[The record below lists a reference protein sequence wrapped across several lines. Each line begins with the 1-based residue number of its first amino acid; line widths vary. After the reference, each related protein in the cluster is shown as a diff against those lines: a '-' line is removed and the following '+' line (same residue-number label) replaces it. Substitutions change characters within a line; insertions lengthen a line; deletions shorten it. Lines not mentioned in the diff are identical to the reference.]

1 MQSANSKVQV
11 QDFTFI
17 SVIGKGSFAKVHLV
31 RKKTTGKIMAMKVL
45 KKKYVID
52 KKVDNFVTAENS
64 ILRMMDHPF
73 IVKLFYAFQNEKKL
87 YFVLEYCSG
96 GELFGVLSK
105 NYPIKEEM

>member
-1 MQSANSKVQV
+1 MQSTNSKVQV
-11 QDFTFI
+11 QDFTFL

-31 RKKTTGKIMAMKVL
+31 RKKSSGKIFAMKVL
-45 KKKYVID
+45 KKKYILN
-52 KKVDNFVTAENS
+52 KKVDSFVTAENT

-96 GELFGVLSK
+96 GELFGILSK
-105 NYPIKEEM
+105 KFPI